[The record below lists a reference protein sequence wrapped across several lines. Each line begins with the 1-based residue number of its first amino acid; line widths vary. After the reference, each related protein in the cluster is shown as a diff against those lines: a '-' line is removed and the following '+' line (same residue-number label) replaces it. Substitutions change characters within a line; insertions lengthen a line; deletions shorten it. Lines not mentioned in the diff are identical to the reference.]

1 MPTDAARAR
10 LATLLREHALV
21 RESVVLSSGR
31 RSSYYFDA
39 RQVLLDPEG
48 AALSGALAWGAL
60 GPASRGRGRPHAGGR
75 PLVCAVS
82 AAAWAQGRRVTGF
95 FVRKEAKKHGLQ
107 QWIEGPFIE
116 ETPVPSSTTC
126 SPPSPGSP
134 LTATEV
140 ARQAGGAVVAAL
152 VVVDR
157 GEGGR
162 DAVQAVLGDAPL
174 HALFTA
180 PELRGRA
187 PLVVSPADAA
197 PDERPVVLQV
207 SGPTASVWVAGEEV
221 EALVARRLPGGPPVA
236 GDRVELRGDGDR
248 VTVVGVAP
256 RRSLLARGEASMAR
270 PLAANADLLIVAS
283 AAAEPPWRRR

>member
-1 MPTDAARAR
+1 MPGASDDPRER
-10 LATLLREHALV
+10 LATLLRERALI
-21 RESVVLSSGR
+21 REAVTLSSGR

-48 AALSGALAWGAL
+48 AVLAGGLAWASLAVGGPSAVGGLTLGAD
-60 GPASRGRGRPHAGGR
+60 

-116 ETPVPSSTTC
+116 EGTPVAVVDDVLTSG
-126 SPPSPGSP
+126 GS
-134 LTATEV
+134 LVTAVEK
-140 ARQAGGAVVAAL
+140 ARQAGGVVVGAL

-162 DAVQAVLGDAPL
+162 AAAESALGDAPL

-180 PELRGRA
+180 AELLQAGPA
-187 PLVVSPADAA
+187 PA
-197 PDERPVVLQV
+197 
-207 SGPTASVWVAGEEV
+207 
-221 EALVARRLPGGPPVA
+221 
-236 GDRVELRGDGDR
+236 
-248 VTVVGVAP
+248 
-256 RRSLLARGEASMAR
+256 
-270 PLAANADLLIVAS
+270 
-283 AAAEPPWRRR
+283 